1 MTVEF
6 VRPHCFGGLF
16 PDDFL
21 RASGDLQKALMKK
34 SKQQKKSQTQ
44 RKAYICYDG
53 LSHYVK
59 AVFFPHTLEQLSAI
73 HSYAEGKIK
82 SKTVELKL

>member
-21 RASGDLQKALMKK
+21 RASGDLQKALMEKK
-34 SKQQKKSQTQ
+34 AKQQKKSQTQ
-44 RKAYICYDG
+44 RKAYICHDG
-53 LSHYVK
+53 LSHCVK
-59 AVFFPHTLEQLSAI
+59 AVFFAQASTAVSNTFICRRKNQE
-73 HSYAEGKIK
+73 ENC
-82 SKTVELKL
+82 